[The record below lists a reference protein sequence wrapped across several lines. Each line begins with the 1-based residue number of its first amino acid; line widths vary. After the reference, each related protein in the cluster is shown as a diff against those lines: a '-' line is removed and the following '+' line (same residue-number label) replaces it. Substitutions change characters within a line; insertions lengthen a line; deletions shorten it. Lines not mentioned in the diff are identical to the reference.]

1 MLIFFENKI
10 IIFVYVVLILINV
23 CIYWVYGNI
32 WMLIY
37 VFDIFIR

>member
-23 CIYWVYGNI
+23 CINWVYGII
-32 WMLIY
+32 WMLFY

>member
-10 IIFVYVVLILINV
+10 IIYVYVVLILINV
-23 CIYWVYGNI
+23 CIYLVYGI
-32 WMLIY
+32 VRMLIY